1 MAFTKIR
8 ETVAG
13 LRSEPRPAV
22 VRILVS
28 LVLLAAGILILTAPN
43 VVFGQKFDDDVQK
56 IAAGWVGAVIGYWL
70 A

>member
-1 MAFTKIR
+1 MAFSKIR

-13 LRSEPRPAV
+13 FRSEPRPAV
-22 VRILVS
+22 MRIFVS

-43 VVFGQKFDDDVQK
+43 FLFAHKFDDDVQK